1 MKLIIL
7 KIKRLAHTPGNCYR
21 AGDRNTSGVATRRA
35 VDVVY
40 GGRHCSGAIFKKLI
54 YFLKNIHKVL
64 FPMLENHCYLYPI
77 TTGGLS
83 VAHTSAKLLA
93 DRIGYPNGLG
103 HCGVKNNF

>member
-21 AGDRNTSGVATRRA
+21 AGDRNTSDVATRRA

-54 YFLKNIHKVL
+54 FFKK
-64 FPMLENHCYLYPI
+64 YPQ
-77 TTGGLS
+77 GSLS
-83 VAHTSAKLLA
+83 YVRKPLLLVS
-93 DRIGYPNGLG
+93 DHNWWIIGSS
-103 HCGVKNNF
+103 HIS